1 MDRPID
7 SAHRTYEPF
16 YDSFDT
22 PLMRQLRREAYD
34 EDIGQHSWVTAADL
48 RSDAAR
54 LALPADGVLLDL
66 GCGPCGPLTFV
77 MLTTGCHG
85 IGLDVSPAAL
95 EAGRTR
101 AESLGVALR
110 LRLEAADLDEAI
122 PLPDSCVHAAMSL
135 DVVLHVRDRLHALR
149 EVARVLKPGARV
161 LFTDAGVVTGSIS
174 NEEVSARC
182 LHGFSQFC
190 APGFNERMLEQSG
203 FVLVESENRTAA
215 LIATAVGRR
224 VARVKHQAAL
234 ERIEAAEGFAR
245 YQAYLQ
251 AVISLAERGALSRM
265 MYLAQRR
272 DDSR

>member
-16 YDSFDT
+16 YDSFDA

>member
-1 MDRPID
+1 MDHPID
-7 SAHRTYEPF
+7 AAHKTYEPF
-16 YDSFDT
+16 YDSFDS
-22 PLMRQLRREAYD
+22 PLMRQVRREAYD

-54 LALPADGVLLDL
+54 LALPVGGVLLDL

-77 MLTTGCHG
+77 MLATGCHG
-85 IGLDVSPAAL
+85 IGLDASPAAL

-101 AESLGVALR
+101 AESVGVALR
-110 LRLEAADLDEAI
+110 IRLEAADLDEPI
-122 PLPDSCVHAAMSL
+122 PLPDNCVDAAMSL

-174 NEEVSARC
+174 NEDVIARC

-190 APGFNERMLEQSG
+190 AAGFNERMLEQAG
-203 FVLVESENRTAA
+203 FELLESENRTAA
-215 LIATAVGRR
+215 LIATAAGRR
-224 VARVKHQAAL
+224 AARLKHQAAL
-234 ERIEAAEGFAR
+234 ERIEAAAGFTR

-272 DDSR
+272 EDSP